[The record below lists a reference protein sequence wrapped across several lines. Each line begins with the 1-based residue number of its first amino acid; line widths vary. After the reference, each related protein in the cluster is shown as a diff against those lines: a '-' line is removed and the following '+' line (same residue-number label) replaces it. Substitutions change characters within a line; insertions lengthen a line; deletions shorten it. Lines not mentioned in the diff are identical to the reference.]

1 MANEKIKIELTVQQ
15 LDVILSG
22 LAELPAKYSFELI
35 NEIRKQADA
44 ELQRLKQL
52 EE

>member
-1 MANEKIKIELTVQQ
+1 MPKIKIELTVQQ

-22 LAELPAKYSFELI
+22 LVELPAKYSFDLI
-35 NEIRKQADA
+35 NEIKQQADV

>member
-15 LDVILSG
+15 LDNVLAG
-22 LAELPAKYSFELI
+22 LCELPAKYSFELI
-35 NEIRKQADA
+35 NEIRKQADV

-52 EE
+52 AE